1 MAMLHFKSFTEHVQV
16 IGKLVMLEIKHL
28 IEIVSC
34 LSDALLYRIYRFV
47 FGVQVL
53 LESVHK
59 YLEMS
64 ILLS

>member
-16 IGKLVMLEIKHL
+16 IGKLVMLEIQHL

-34 LSDALLYRIYRFV
+34 LSDALLCRIYRFV
-47 FGVQVL
+47 FGVTVL
-53 LESVHK
+53 LESVHQ
-59 YLEMS
+59 YLEMC

>member
-16 IGKLVMLEIKHL
+16 IGKFVMLEIQHL

-34 LSDALLYRIYRFV
+34 LSDALLTRIYRFV
-47 FGVQVL
+47 FCVQVL
-53 LESVHK
+53 LESADK
-59 YLEMS
+59 YLEMC

>member
-47 FGVQVL
+47 FGV
-53 LESVHK
+53 
-59 YLEMS
+59 
-64 ILLS
+64 

>member
-16 IGKLVMLEIKHL
+16 IGKLVMLEVQHL

-34 LSDALLYRIYRFV
+34 LSDALLSCFYHFV
-47 FGVQVL
+47 FGVTVL
-53 LESVHK
+53 FESVHK

>member
-28 IEIVSC
+28 IEILSC
-34 LSDALLYRIYRFV
+34 LSDALISSFYRFV
-47 FGVQVL
+47 FGVQVHL
-53 LESVHK
+53 QSVHK
-59 YLEMS
+59 YFEMS

>member
-16 IGKLVMLEIKHL
+16 IGKLVMLEIQHL

-34 LSDALLYRIYRFV
+34 LSDALLCSFYRFV

-59 YLEMS
+59 YLEMC